1 MNNTIYPADLTA
13 LYQAIDNRQSAS
25 NHPLIGISAN
35 YREGDSCIENSYA
48 LSILEAGGV
57 PVLIPVCTDIKIL
70 RETVKRL
77 DGLLLTGGGDIN
89 PLFAKEDPIPQLQE
103 YNIIR
108 DQYDFTLVKLATD
121 RCIPIFG
128 ICRGHQVINL
138 AFGGNNY
145 QDIYSQRQTPTLKHS
160 QSVSREYGS
169 HTVLIEKESQLFN
182 IMGTDSLVV
191 NSFHH
196 QAIKDVAPGFHV
208 SATSPDGIIEAM
220 EGRPA
225 YPIFSVQWHPE
236 KMAVRPD
243 QQMQRLFHYFVN
255 EAKLFAR
262 AKNFHEQQLVVDS
275 HCDTPMKFTEDFDF
289 SLRHNNVKVDL
300 PKMQEGLEDAV
311 FMVAYLH
318 QEDRDENSL
327 QAATQKAIDILYQIA
342 EQAKRLQTQVGI
354 AYSAD
359 DLVFLKNAGK
369 KAIFLG
375 IENGYALGKDLS
387 NLTLFKNM
395 GVSYITLCHNGDND
409 ICDSAKGNHE
419 HNGLSDFGRK
429 VVTEMNRLGIIVD
442 ISHAGDKTV
451 SDVLEISTAPIIAS
465 HSSCRSLCN
474 HPRNLTDEQI
484 RAIAAKGGV
493 IQICLYG
500 PFLKDSGEAT
510 IEDAIAH
517 INHVV
522 QLVGIEH
529 VGIGTDFDGDDEEK
543 LTGCRAANELPRL
556 TMELLRQGYSETD
569 LARLWGGNLLR
580 VLNTVQAQQE
590 QA

>member
-57 PVLIPVCTDIKIL
+57 PILIPVCTDIEIL

-145 QDIYSQRQTPTLKHS
+145 QDIYTQRQTPTLKHS

-182 IMGTDSLVV
+182 IMGTDSIVV

-196 QAIKDVAPGFHV
+196 QAIKEVAPGFHV

-342 EQAKRLQTQVGI
+342 EQAKRLQTQMGI

>member
-57 PVLIPVCTDIKIL
+57 PVLIPVCTDIEIL

-145 QDIYSQRQTPTLKHS
+145 QDIYTQRQTPTLKHS

>member
-57 PVLIPVCTDIKIL
+57 PVLIPVCTDIEIL

-342 EQAKRLQTQVGI
+342 EQAKRLQTQMGI

>member
-57 PVLIPVCTDIKIL
+57 PVLIPVCTDIEIL

-465 HSSCRSLCN
+465 HSSCRTLCN